1 MSILYTIRRVYGY
14 RKVYQNWIDIIT
26 KIKDKKDQITVILRS
41 NKNKEGT
48 CTLPCVKALVT
59 LVQEFMFDP
68 TKFYFKDNKLFYDDS
83 PIIQDS
89 EISVIL
95 SASGFVKKAQEWY
108 FSKYNV
114 RFNEPINYSLFENFV
129 LEQYNTEIQGDVID
143 IGANIGDS
151 AIYFALKGASH
162 VYAFEPLSAVYKI
175 ALQNIKLN
183 NLEDKITLINAAV
196 GSKEG
201 KVKVPSSINIEES
214 GGFSI
219 TNQGDVEVPV
229 ISFNNIIKMTKDPYL
244 LKMDCEGCEADII
257 FSTELNFDKIFVE
270 LHQGITKIPHKKL
283 IKKLEEQKYKCEERM
298 KIDNNTKLFYCIKS
312 N

>member
-1 MSILYTIRRVYGY
+1 MISAGGFIKEDNLWKNNKY
-14 RKVYQNWIDIIT
+14 
-26 KIKDKKDQITVILRS
+26 KIKFIDAIT
-41 NKNKEGT
+41 
-48 CTLPCVKALVT
+48 P
-59 LVQEFMFDP
+59 
-68 TKFYFKDNKLFYDDS
+68 
-83 PIIQDS
+83 
-89 EISVIL
+89 
-95 SASGFVKKAQEWY
+95 
-108 FSKYNV
+108 
-114 RFNEPINYSLFENFV
+114 SLFENFYV
-129 LEQYNTEIQGDVID
+129 EQYNTEIQGNVID
-143 IGANIGDS
+143 IGASIGDS

-162 VYAFEPLSAVYKI
+162 VYAFEPLPAVYKI

-298 KIDNNTKLFYCIKS
+298 KIDNNTKLFS
-312 N
+312 